1 MLIHADFSRRAA
13 VAPHQYLWVAS
24 PQTGV
29 ERVMLD
35 RVGEEQARATSIV
48 RYAPG
53 ARYPHH
59 LHPGGEE
66 ILVLS
71 GCFSDGDAHYPA
83 GWYVRNPPGS
93 GHQPYSAGGALIFV
107 KLHQMPPEETRA
119 VRIDS
124 GDPSSWQRRDGRE
137 VCPLFSAT
145 AEQVALQRVAP
156 GTALLTGLV
165 RGAELLVLAGE
176 VRTATQTYAR
186 GGWIRLPA
194 GHHTDITAGPDG
206 ACFYLKTGHLPCTRH
221 R

>member
-124 GDPSSWQRRDGRE
+124 GDPSSWQRREGGLPAVFRYGGTG
-137 VCPLFSAT
+137 CPAT
-145 AEQVALQRVAP
+145 
-156 GTALLTGLV
+156 
-165 RGAELLVLAGE
+165 RGARHCVVDRPGARRRTAGAGRRGPHRNANLCARRLDTLAG
-176 VRTATQTYAR
+176 
-186 GGWIRLPA
+186 
-194 GHHTDITAGPDG
+194 GPP
-206 ACFYLKTGHLPCTRH
+206 Y
-221 R
+221 